1 MLNQVVHVFDFL
13 SIKYPNNS
21 QKKVLYFLPLAVSV
35 LLTIALVMLLMLG
48 NDDANLLLNDRFDDL
63 FTLLAILPGF
73 YIASLSA
80 VAAINKPA
88 IDENIDGESAP
99 YLIKNNK
106 DHVGT
111 YNQPLTRRVF
121 LSMLFSYLA
130 AIILL
135 LTLLLTALR
144 FIFSLDLFKG
154 FLVLSQRDS
163 LNYVIFILTN
173 IPVFFAIT
181 QLILLTLIGVNYLGY
196 KALVNE

>member
-99 YLIKNNK
+99 Y
-106 DHVGT
+106 
-111 YNQPLTRRVF
+111 
-121 LSMLFSYLA
+121 
-130 AIILL
+130 
-135 LTLLLTALR
+135 
-144 FIFSLDLFKG
+144 
-154 FLVLSQRDS
+154 
-163 LNYVIFILTN
+163 
-173 IPVFFAIT
+173 
-181 QLILLTLIGVNYLGY
+181 
-196 KALVNE
+196 

>member
-21 QKKVLYFLPLAVSV
+21 QRVVLYILPSIVST
-35 LLTIALVMLLMLG
+35 LLTATLILLIALG
-48 NDDANLLLNDRFDDL
+48 NEDANILINDRFDDL

-80 VAAINKPA
+80 VSAINKPA
-88 IDENIDGESAP
+88 IDKNINEESPP

-106 DHVGT
+106 DQVGT

-130 AIILL
+130 ATSLL
-135 LTLLLTALR
+135 LTLSLTALR
-144 FIFSLDLFKG
+144 FIFSLDLFILYQEG
-154 FLVLSQRDS
+154 YVNYLV
-163 LNYVIFILTN
+163 VALTN
-173 IPVFFAIT
+173 IPVFFIIT
-181 QLILLTLIGVNYLGY
+181 QLILLTLVGVNYLGY
-196 KALVNE
+196 RALVDE